1 MTKICAGAALLLG
14 SLLAL
19 LPPAAATADEA
30 PRDWSG
36 PYLGAYA
43 GLGFGDLKVWFDG
56 IHPHST
62 DLDGFAGGGLAGWAF
77 QSGALVVGLEA
88 DVGVTGQR
96 GEVRDSVKLAAPDP
110 YPYTDKFSK
119 PWEAHLRLRAGWACG
134 DLLFFASGGLALAG
148 VKFGYQDIYD
158 QSYDWD
164 RGTQLGWTAGGGL
177 DYALDQGFALRL
189 EYSYDDFGEQSY
201 FEDRDDVA
209 LKTHTLRLAVT
220 YGF

>member
-1 MTKICAGAALLLG
+1 MRAGFAVAGLTLLLATGGAA
-14 SLLAL
+14 
-19 LPPAAATADEA
+19 ADEA

-43 GLGFGDLKVWFDG
+43 GLGLGDLKVKFDG

-62 DLDGFAGGGLAGWAF
+62 GLDGFAGGGLAGWAF
-77 QSGALVVGLEA
+77 QSGALVVAIEA
-88 DVGVTGQR
+88 DVGVTGQD
-96 GEVRDSVKLAAPDP
+96 GEVRDSVKLAAPTP
-110 YPYTDKFSK
+110 YPYVDKFSK

-134 DLLFFASGGLALAG
+134 DLLLFASGGLALAG

-164 RGTQLGWTAGGGL
+164 RGTQLGWSAGGGL
-177 DYALDQGFALRL
+177 DYALEGGFALRL
-189 EYSYDDFGEQSY
+189 EYLYDDFGEQFY
-201 FEDRDDVA
+201 FEGRDDVA
-209 LKTHTLRLAVT
+209 VKTHTLRLAVA

>member
-1 MTKICAGAALLLG
+1 MRATALALLL
-14 SLLAL
+14 SAAA
-19 LPPAAATADEA
+19 PAALAGEA

-43 GLGFGDLKVWFDG
+43 GLGLGDLKVKFDG

-77 QSGALVVGLEA
+77 QSGALVVAIEA
-88 DVGVTGQR
+88 DVGVTGQD

-110 YPYTDKFSK
+110 YPYVDKFSK

-134 DLLFFASGGLALAG
+134 DLLLFASGGLALAG

-164 RGTQLGWTAGGGL
+164 RGTQLGWTAGGGV
-177 DYALDQGFALRL
+177 DYALDGSFALRL
-189 EYSYDDFGEQSY
+189 EYAYDDFGEQSY
-201 FEDRDDVA
+201 FEGRDDVA

>member
-1 MTKICAGAALLLG
+1 MRAAALALILTA
-14 SLLAL
+14 LAT
-19 LPPAAATADEA
+19 PAALAEEA

-43 GLGFGDLKVWFDG
+43 GLGLGDLKVKFDG

-62 DLDGFAGGGLAGWAF
+62 SLDGFAGGGLAGWAF
-77 QSGALVVGLEA
+77 QSGALVVGIEA
-88 DVGVTGQR
+88 DVGVTGQS
-96 GEVRDSVKLAAPDP
+96 GEVEGSVKLAAPDP
-110 YPYTDKFSK
+110 YFYTDKFRK

-134 DLLFFASGGLALAG
+134 DLLLFAGGGLALAG
-148 VKFGYQDIYD
+148 MKFGYQSIYD

-177 DYALDQGFALRL
+177 DYALDESFALRL
-189 EYSYDDFGEQSY
+189 EYSYDDFGERSY
-201 FEDRDDVA
+201 FQGRDDVA
-209 LKTHTLRLAVT
+209 LKTHTVRLAVT